1 MEQFN
6 VILRAPWKY

>member
-6 VILRAPWKY
+6 VIFRAP